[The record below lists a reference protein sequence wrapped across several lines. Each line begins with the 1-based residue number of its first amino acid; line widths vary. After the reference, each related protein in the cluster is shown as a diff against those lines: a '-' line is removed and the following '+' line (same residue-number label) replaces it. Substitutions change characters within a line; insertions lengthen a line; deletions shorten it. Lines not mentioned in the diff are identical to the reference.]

1 MRAIPAKLESMRSD
15 EGAIVCD
22 SCGCAS
28 DASSEEQAEAYG
40 WLVNRS
46 VEPHGHLCPACR
58 EAAAGVEH

>member
-1 MRAIPAKLESMRSD
+1 MRSD

-40 WLVNRS
+40 WLVNRGM
-46 VEPHGHLCPACR
+46 EPHGHLCPACS